1 MSTIL
6 LFACKPGVKKDEA
19 HFTANDKSTTTYYII
34 RHADK
39 DTTASAGN
47 DPALTEQGEARA
59 KFWAEH
65 FKNVDFD
72 AVYSTDF
79 NRTRS
84 TAKPTAEKNGLEI
97 TYYNPSSLYSEKF
110 LDETAGK
117 NVLIVGHSNTI
128 TYLTNKLIG
137 KERYKEIDES
147 VYGNLYV
154 VSIKNGRARAELKN
168 LNNWDKKKQ

>member
-1 MSTIL
+1 MCSIV
-6 LFACKPGVKKDEA
+6 LFACKPGTNKDVA
-19 HFTANDKSTTTYYII
+19 HITNDDKTTTTYYII

-39 DTTASAGN
+39 DTIASAGN

-59 KFWAEH
+59 QFWAEH
-65 FKNVDFD
+65 LKNIDFD

-84 TAKPTAEKNGLEI
+84 TAKPTADANGLDI
-97 TYYNPSSLYSEKF
+97 TYYEPSSLYSEKF
-110 LDETAGK
+110 LKETAGK

-128 TYLTNKLIG
+128 TYLTNKLLG

-154 VSIKNGRARAELKN
+154 VTIKKGHARAELKN
-168 LNNWDKKKQ
+168 LNNWDMKKQ